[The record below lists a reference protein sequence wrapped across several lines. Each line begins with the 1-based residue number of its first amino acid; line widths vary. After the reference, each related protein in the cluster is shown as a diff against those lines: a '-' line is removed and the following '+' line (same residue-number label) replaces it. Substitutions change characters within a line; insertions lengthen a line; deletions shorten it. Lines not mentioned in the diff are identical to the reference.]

1 MIFIPL
7 ESVHSVAPSEGIFFS
22 RAMRPAGSLK
32 SMSFVIAAGSFAS
45 LARTRVLYVFSFWR
59 KVFSEMAATSGL
71 LV

>member
-7 ESVHSVAPSEGIFFS
+7 ESVHSVAPSAGTFFS
-22 RAMRPAGSLK
+22 RVMRPVGSLK
-32 SMSFVIAAGSFAS
+32 SMSFVIGAGSLAS
-45 LARTRVLYVFSFWR
+45 LARTGLLYVFSSWR